1 MIEGFSPVPEGP
13 GLGVEVDEEA
23 LARVAA
29 NKPTVPP
36 KHIGIIRLPNGHE
49 LHTPSFSHWISHP
62 EAGRW
67 FSQLTGQEEGT
78 IRGVSMELWE
88 DDGSEEFAR
97 AHERAARRLG
107 TDH

>member
-1 MIEGFSPVPEGP
+1 MRTRWREWQQNE
-13 GLGVEVDEEA
+13 
-23 LARVAA
+23 
-29 NKPTVPP
+29 PTVPP

-49 LHTPSFSHWISHP
+49 LHTPSFAHWISHP
-62 EAGRW
+62 EAGTW

-97 AHERAARRLG
+97 AHERAARRVG
-107 TDH
+107 GPHPPGPSPTFGEGV